1 MKEDESMN
9 KQNQYMLDT
18 IDVIEESVL
27 DTELNVLM
35 SLNDEYCK
43 TALLLE
49 YTSDEAFMEYEEMF
63 QEATI
68 IEKNAKQAKKEEA
81 DKSNERKTVLKR
93 IIDWFKNIGRIIVN
107 FIKRIFN
114 ISDENIKDEL
124 PPKEVQRHLIAKGH
138 KEIYNWKEV
147 KGYEKYWDNDHPRV
161 LTPKEVEEAENG
173 DPYTKIISREH
184 NEIAGHEICKGVFL
198 KADFSKPIFEE
209 INAFEKRPW
218 SDWIATMEFY
228 VLGGYGDMI
237 QHLLTENMI
246 LDKQFDAMHARAR
259 ADYEDE
265 HPIKSAWFGK
275 KYVEMKADQVVA
287 YNIRKIIKSQKE
299 WKKICDNVM
308 KNKWTKKVTGKSF
321 EDALSH
327 FKDNPKFT
335 HEGELVLESDVVANK
350 DSKMSYLNK
359 PFMFILDPTK
369 LTIKIRTKNNNNP
382 VDIANYIKSYE
393 EFSKLFVNTVQDNR
407 KDFKA
412 IGNDFIKSFNEITKK
427 LSKTSNKDL
436 TIYELADLLKDN
448 GKTFAKVKEN
458 MDTFTRG
465 INNLQAKDESND
477 NELKE
482 LYVKMT
488 SMGNEFTK
496 LLTQVQSLL
505 KYSKD
510 SIIIFKVYIAFLEYA
525 GSRGYVDGHLILPP
539 EIGLDK
545 VHLVQFM
552 KRKEWRHYKHPV

>member
-1 MKEDESMN
+1 MN
-9 KQNQYMLDT
+9 EQNQFLLNSIQT
-18 IDVIEESVL
+18 IEESVL
-27 DTELNVLM
+27 DTELNVLI
-35 SLNDEYCK
+35 SLGDEYYK

-49 YTSDEAFMEYEEMF
+49 YASDEAFNELEVF
-63 QEATI
+63 QEASI
-68 IEKNAKQAKKEEA
+68 IEKNAKAAKKESN
-81 DKSNERKTVLKR
+81 DKANERKSVLKR
-93 IIDWFKNIGRIIVN
+93 IIDWFKNIGRIIIN

-161 LTPKEVEEAENG
+161 LTPKEVEEAKSG
-173 DPYTKIISREH
+173 DPYVKIISREH

-246 LDKQFDAMHARAR
+246 LDKQFDAMHARAKD
-259 ADYEDE
+259 DYIDS
-265 HPIKSAWFGK
+265 HPIKSNWFGD
-275 KYVEMKADQVVA
+275 KYVNMKADQVVA

-308 KNKWTKKVTGKSF
+308 KNKWTKKVTVKSF

-369 LTIKIRTKNNNNP
+369 LTIKVRTKEDNLQI
-382 VDIANYIKSYE
+382 DLANYINSYE
-393 EFSKLFVNTVQDNR
+393 MFSKLFADTVQDNR

-412 IGNDFIKSFNEITKK
+412 VGNDFIKSYNEITKK

-436 TIYELADLLKDN
+436 TIYELADLLNNN
-448 GKTFAKVKEN
+448 GKTFAKAKEN
-458 MDTFTRG
+458 MEVFNRG
-465 INNLQAKDESND
+465 IDRLIEKDDSND
-477 NELKE
+477 NELKG
-482 LYVKMT
+482 LFVKM
-488 SMGNEFTK
+488 SSIGKEFTE
-496 LLTQVQSLL
+496 LLGKVQTLL

-510 SIIIFKVYIAFLEYA
+510 SIIIFKVYIAFLECV
-525 GSRGYVDGHLILPP
+525 GSKGYVSGDFILNP
-539 EIGLDK
+539 EIGFDK

-552 KRKEWRHYKHPV
+552 KRKEWRHYNH

>member
-1 MKEDESMN
+1 
-9 KQNQYMLDT
+9 
-18 IDVIEESVL
+18 
-27 DTELNVLM
+27 
-35 SLNDEYCK
+35 
-43 TALLLE
+43 
-49 YTSDEAFMEYEEMF
+49 
-63 QEATI
+63 
-68 IEKNAKQAKKEEA
+68 
-81 DKSNERKTVLKR
+81 
-93 IIDWFKNIGRIIVN
+93 
-107 FIKRIFN
+107 
-114 ISDENIKDEL
+114 
-124 PPKEVQRHLIAKGH
+124 
-138 KEIYNWKEV
+138 
-147 KGYEKYWDNDHPRV
+147 
-161 LTPKEVEEAENG
+161 
-173 DPYTKIISREH
+173 
-184 NEIAGHEICKGVFL
+184 
-198 KADFSKPIFEE
+198 
-209 INAFEKRPW
+209 
-218 SDWIATMEFY
+218 MEFY
-228 VLGGYGDMI
+228 VLGGYGNMI
-237 QHLLTENMI
+237 QQLLTENLT
-246 LDKQFDAMHARAR
+246 LDRQFDAMHARAKD
-259 ADYEDE
+259 DYIDS
-265 HPIKSAWFGK
+265 HPIKSAWFGD
-275 KYVEMKADQVVA
+275 KYVNMKADQVVA

-308 KNKWTKKVTGKSF
+308 KNKWTKKVTVKSF

-369 LTIKIRTKNNNNP
+369 LTIKIRTKNDNNP
-382 VDIANYIKSYE
+382 VDLENYIRAYE

-407 KDFKA
+407 KDFKV

-510 SIIIFKVYIAFLEYA
+510 SIIIFKVYIAFLECV
-525 GSRGYVDGHLILPP
+525 GSKGYVSGDFILNP
-539 EIGLDK
+539 EIGFDK

-552 KRKEWRHYKHPV
+552 KRKEWRHYNHH

>member
-1 MKEDESMN
+1 MVEYKLYHGAWISKEAPHKCKKICKDYASELLKEGGWFVRNTYDFDMAEERQFWYIIKNS
-9 KQNQYMLDT
+9 YGG
-18 IDVIEESVL
+18 IEELPSKVRNQVRKSQR
-27 DTELNVLM
+27 T
-35 SLNDEYCK
+35 Y
-43 TALLLE
+43 
-49 YTSDEAFMEYEEMF
+49 AFRKVDAEEM
-63 QEATI
+63 
-68 IEKNAKQAKKEEA
+68 IE
-81 DKSNERKTVLKR
+81 
-93 IIDWFKNIGRIIVN
+93 
-107 FIKRIFN
+107 
-114 ISDENIKDEL
+114 
-124 PPKEVQRHLIAKGH
+124 
-138 KEIYNWKEV
+138 
-147 KGYEKYWDNDHPRV
+147 KGYELYNQ
-161 LTPKEVEEAENG
+161 
-173 DPYTKIISREH
+173 SRERFG
-184 NEIAGHEICKGVFL
+184 NEL
-198 KADFSKPIFEE
+198 
-209 INAFEKRPW
+209 
-218 SDWIATMEFY
+218 
-228 VLGGYGDMI
+228 
-237 QHLLTENMI
+237 
-246 LDKQFDAMHARAR
+246 
-259 ADYEDE
+259 
-265 HPIKSAWFGK
+265 
-275 KYVEMKADQVVA
+275 
-287 YNIRKIIKSQKE
+287 
-299 WKKICDNVM
+299 
-308 KNKWTKKVTGKSF
+308 KVT
-321 EDALSH
+321 
-327 FKDNPKFT
+327 
-335 HEGELVLESDVVANK
+335 
-350 DSKMSYLNK
+350 
-359 PFMFILDPTK
+359 
-369 LTIKIRTKNNNNP
+369 
-382 VDIANYIKSYE
+382 YE

>member
-1 MKEDESMN
+1 MEGIEHLLQKPAVTHELGPWIFKVLVN
-9 KQNQYMLDT
+9 ADT
-18 IDVIEESVL
+18 DVI
-27 DTELNVLM
+27 
-35 SLNDEYCK
+35 
-43 TALLLE
+43 
-49 YTSDEAFMEYEEMF
+49 
-63 QEATI
+63 
-68 IEKNAKQAKKEEA
+68 
-81 DKSNERKTVLKR
+81 
-93 IIDWFKNIGRIIVN
+93 
-107 FIKRIFN
+107 
-114 ISDENIKDEL
+114 
-124 PPKEVQRHLIAKGH
+124 
-138 KEIYNWKEV
+138 
-147 KGYEKYWDNDHPRV
+147 
-161 LTPKEVEEAENG
+161 
-173 DPYTKIISREH
+173 
-184 NEIAGHEICKGVFL
+184 
-198 KADFSKPIFEE
+198 
-209 INAFEKRPW
+209 
-218 SDWIATMEFY
+218 
-228 VLGGYGDMI
+228 
-237 QHLLTENMI
+237 
-246 LDKQFDAMHARAR
+246 
-259 ADYEDE
+259 
-265 HPIKSAWFGK
+265 
-275 KYVEMKADQVVA
+275 DQ
-287 YNIRKIIKSQKE
+287 K
-299 WKKICDNVM
+299 
-308 KNKWTKKVTGKSF
+308 
-321 EDALSH
+321 
-327 FKDNPKFT
+327 
-335 HEGELVLESDVVANK
+335 
-350 DSKMSYLNK
+350 
-359 PFMFILDPTK
+359 
-369 LTIKIRTKNNNNP
+369 
-382 VDIANYIKSYE
+382 

>member
-1 MKEDESMN
+1 MN
-9 KQNQYMLDT
+9 KQNQYLLDT

-68 IEKNAKQAKKEEA
+68 IEKNAKQAKKEET

-147 KGYEKYWDNDHPRV
+147 KGYEQYWDEANPRV
-161 LTPKEVEEAENG
+161 LTPKEVKEVEDG
-173 DPYTKIISREH
+173 DPYIKIISKEY
-184 NEIAGHEICKGVFL
+184 NEIAGHDIYKGIFL
-198 KADFSKPIFEE
+198 KSNFAKPIFEE
-209 INAFEKRPW
+209 INAFEKRSW
-218 SDWIATMEFY
+218 SDWVATMEFY

-237 QHLLTENMI
+237 QHLLTENMV
-246 LDKQFDAMHARAR
+246 LDKQFDNIHSRAMD
-259 ADYEDE
+259 DYIDS
-265 HPIKSAWFGK
+265 HPIKSRMLGE
-275 KYVEMKADQVVA
+275 KYVKMKADQVVA

-308 KNKWTKKVTGKSF
+308 KNKWTKKVTVKSF

-369 LTIKIRTKNNNNP
+369 LTVKIRTKGDNNP
-382 VDIANYIKSYE
+382 VDLANYIRSYE

-412 IGNDFIKSFNEITKK
+412 IGNDFIKSFNEISKK

-488 SMGNEFTK
+488 SMGNDFTK

-510 SIIIFKVYIAFLEYA
+510 SIIIFKVYIAFLECV
-525 GSRGYVDGHLILPP
+525 GSKGYVSGDFILNP
-539 EIGLDK
+539 EIGFDK

-552 KRKEWRHYKHPV
+552 KRKEWRHYNHH